1 MKRSSLIKQIPF
13 RLSLFSRGLLSI
25 LTASIYLVGCESPS
39 AEPVGTSIEES
50 AATPL
55 VEWALAIHGGA
66 GVTRAGVAVE
76 MEPAYEKSL
85 EAALEAGRKTLQE
98 GGTSL
103 DAVEAVVRLLEDDPL
118 FNAGRGAVFTNAGTN
133 ELDAA
138 VMDGRDLSCGAV
150 SGLKTVKNPISLARH
165 VMEHSRHVFLVG
177 DGAERFAEEMAVE
190 RVPPEY
196 FFVQRRYDRWRQAVE
211 AEQEKVASFTAPPS
225 LPEGQG
231 RYGTVGAVALD
242 RHGSLAAATS
252 TGGMTNKRFGR
263 VGDVPV
269 IGAGTYANNATCA
282 VSCTGIG
289 EQFIRHTVAS
299 DLSARMEHGGKS
311 LNEAAGTI
319 IGEVL
324 EPGDGGLIAIGK
336 DGSIAIEFNTEGM
349 FHGSADSSG
358 RFQVGIWANGN

>member
-1 MKRSSLIKQIPF
+1 MKRIFSRLGPF
-13 RLSLFSRGLLSI
+13 PEHLFSI
-25 LTASIYLVGCESPS
+25 LVVGVGCLVACEAPSGGPAEEATEASP
-39 AEPVGTSIEES
+39 
-50 AATPL
+50 AAPP

-66 GVTRAGVAVE
+66 GVTRAGVAAE
-76 MEPAYEKSL
+76 TEPAYEKSL
-85 EAALEAGRKTLQE
+85 QGALEEGKKILQ
-98 GGTSL
+98 GDGTSL

-138 VMDGRDLSCGAV
+138 VMDGESLSCGAV
-150 SGLKTVKNPISLARH
+150 SGLKTVKNPITLARH
-165 VMEHSRHVFLVG
+165 VMERSRHVFLVG
-177 DGAERFAEEMAVE
+177 DGAERFADEMAVD
-190 RVPPEY
+190 RVPADY
-196 FFVQRRYDRWRQAVE
+196 FFVQRRHDRWRQVLE
-211 AEQEKVASFTAPPS
+211 AEEEKTASSAAPPA
-225 LPEGQG
+225 LPTGQG

-242 RHGSLAAATS
+242 RHGNLAAATS

-299 DLSARMEHGGKS
+299 DVSARMEHGGRS
-311 LNEAAGTI
+311 LSEAAGEV

-324 EPGDGGLIAIGK
+324 NPGDGGLIAVGK
-336 DGSIAIEFNTEGM
+336 DGSISIEFNTEGM

-358 RFQVGIWANGN
+358 RFQVGIWAHGD